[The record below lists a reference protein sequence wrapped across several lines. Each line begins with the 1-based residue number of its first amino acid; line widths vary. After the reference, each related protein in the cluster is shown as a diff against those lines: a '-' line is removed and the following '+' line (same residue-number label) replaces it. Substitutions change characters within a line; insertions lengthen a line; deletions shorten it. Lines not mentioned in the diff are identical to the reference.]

1 MFQKLLELAFM
12 KKGPGAHPLL
22 STFKKVFR
30 KEHQETDLQLQRQSQ
45 ESCACSEKEHS
56 SCSARWEE
64 PVQAGA
70 LAFSETP
77 VGVRFAVQQLT
88 GK

>member
-30 KEHQETDLQLQRQSQ
+30 KEHQETDLQLPRHSQ

-64 PVQAGA
+64 AAQAGA
-70 LAFSETP
+70 LALSETP
-77 VGVRFAVQQLT
+77 VGVRSAVQQLT